1 MKEIDEWTER
11 NMMKLNEKKTTN
23 MIFNFS
29 KDHQF
34 TTEIELKNEKIETL
48 NQTKFLGVIITN
60 NLKWHENTKN
70 IVKNANRKMALLH
83 RFPKFTKNKSHL
95 MHLFKTQVGG
105 AWSIVPQY
113 GTVAL
118 MVLTA
123 KILKG
128 CRGLQ

>member
-48 NQTKFLGVIITN
+48 NQTKLLGVIITS

-95 MHLFKTQVGG
+95 MHLFKTQV
-105 AWSIVPQY
+105 
-113 GTVAL
+113 
-118 MVLTA
+118 
-123 KILKG
+123 
-128 CRGLQ
+128 R

>member
-1 MKEIDEWTER
+1 
-11 NMMKLNEKKTTN
+11 MMKLNEKKTTN

-48 NQTKFLGVIITN
+48 NQTKLLGVIITS